1 MAVSSAVWVIMR
13 ERLCEACSCFNAQ
26 RKVAICDVFI
36 FRQMHSWW
44 VAFCFMICLNESK
57 VLSHSFIDS
66 FMSEPVELLRIFF
79 FAQKYWQICGSCG
92 HGVEVLF
99 SFVKPMKKPQRNP
112 TLFTRWL
119 YVYFSPTTDS
129 SSCEVSQTQLLLNH
143 SDTLKGVTQHSPNR
157 LFTNTESS
165 RENACFFSFFL
176 NLWGATYNQ
185 VHSII
190 RKCWCYWNTNW
201 MAITN
206 HNLDLMTFRSV
217 ILNQRAVAQTWVTSA
232 T

>member
-79 FAQKYWQICGSCG
+79 FCTEILTDLWLLWSWSGGFVFICQTNEKATKKSNTLYSLIIC
-92 HGVEVLF
+92 LF
-99 SFVKPMKKPQRNP
+99 FPHHWF
-112 TLFTRWL
+112 LFLWS
-119 YVYFSPTTDS
+119 V
-129 SSCEVSQTQLLLNH
+129 
-143 SDTLKGVTQHSPNR
+143 
-157 LFTNTESS
+157 TNTAAPKSQCRTERCDTAQSK
-165 RENACFFSFFL
+165 
-176 NLWGATYNQ
+176 Q
-185 VHSII
+185 II
-190 RKCWCYWNTNW
+190 HKYRK
-201 MAITN
+201 
-206 HNLDLMTFRSV
+206 
-217 ILNQRAVAQTWVTSA
+217 
-232 T
+232 